1 MHALP
6 AVILT
11 SALGALLM
19 CLLVFRYGFPGADE
33 AQPSPADA
41 SRRLLLTRL
50 GHAAAGVCFAISA
63 MLGLVALIEGSRAT
77 TSADG
82 LRSELGALRDRL
94 ASLEARLGPAESR
107 LGAVA
112 SRAGVTERRAT
123 AAEARAGSAL
133 ARLDR
138 VESRL
143 DGVEASLR
151 QARADTEEAQAG
163 RVGPA
168 ASPSRDARP
177 SPAPLTRSGAGAGA
191 GPTGLRL
198 GDKLREDWE
207 TIKREGRATRS
218 QVRGAFRKLW
228 EALSP

>member
-1 MHALP
+1 MHALAQSPGLWALP
-6 AVILT
+6 AVIVT

-33 AQPSPADA
+33 AQPSPAEA
-41 SRRLLLTRL
+41 SRRLLLSRL

-82 LRSELGALRDRL
+82 LRSELGALRDHL
-94 ASLEARLGPAESR
+94 AGLEARLGPVESR

-151 QARADTEEAQAG
+151 QARADTERAQAG
-163 RVGPA
+163 R
-168 ASPSRDARP
+168 AS
-177 SPAPLTRSGAGAGA
+177 A
-191 GPTGLRL
+191 GPTRAGL
-198 GDKLREDWE
+198 GHKLREDRE
-207 TIKREGRATRS
+207 TIKREGRAARS
-218 QVRGAFRKLW
+218 RVRGALRKLW
-228 EALSP
+228 ETFSP